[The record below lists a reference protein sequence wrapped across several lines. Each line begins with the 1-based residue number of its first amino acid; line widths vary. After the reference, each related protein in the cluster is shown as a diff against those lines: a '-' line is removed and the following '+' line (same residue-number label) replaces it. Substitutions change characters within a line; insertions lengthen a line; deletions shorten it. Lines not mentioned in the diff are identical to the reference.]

1 MSKGKMTIIIKEDSK
16 SSDLKSISILNQLI
30 KDDINKKDYKS
41 LKYHKMALKKHKEN
55 LKVKLRSKDV
65 VK

>member
-1 MSKGKMTIIIKEDSK
+1 MSNGKMTIIIKDDSRTN
-16 SSDLKSISILNQLI
+16 DLNAIELLNKFI

-55 LKVKLRSKDV
+55 LKVKLRDKDV